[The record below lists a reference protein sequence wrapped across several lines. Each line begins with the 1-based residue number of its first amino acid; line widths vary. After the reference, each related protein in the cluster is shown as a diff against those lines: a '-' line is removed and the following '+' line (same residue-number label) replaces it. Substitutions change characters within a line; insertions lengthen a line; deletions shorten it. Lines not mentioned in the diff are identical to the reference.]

1 MTENPLDRVN
11 EFQAP
16 PATVNFK
23 DIAREAQKKAKG
35 LNYYMNELVGKE
47 IVIVKV
53 DLSSN
58 TCQAFLGDQLVY
70 IGWKSNVITKKM
82 VLIDKYIRS
91 NFQGVRVKIVQRT
104 SEKTGKTYLD
114 LE

>member
-1 MTENPLDRVN
+1 MTETSIDKVS

-16 PATVNFK
+16 PAVVNFK

-35 LNYYMNELVGKE
+35 LNYYMNELVGRE
-47 IVIVKV
+47 IVITKV
-53 DLSSN
+53 DLSNNS
-58 TCQAFLGDQLVY
+58 CQAFLDDQLVT

-82 VLIDKYIRS
+82 VLIDKYIRA
-91 NFQGVRVKIVQRT
+91 NFQSVRVKIVQRT